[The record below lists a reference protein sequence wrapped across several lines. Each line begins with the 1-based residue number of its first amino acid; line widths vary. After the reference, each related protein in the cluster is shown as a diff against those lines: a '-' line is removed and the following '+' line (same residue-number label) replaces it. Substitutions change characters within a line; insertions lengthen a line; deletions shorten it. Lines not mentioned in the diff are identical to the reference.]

1 MIATACAVAH
11 PPWPSRLAGMVR
23 RAAARLAAVMAGIAL
38 VASAWGSAALADPAE
53 DALAKLNELSR
64 QAEQM
69 TEAMH
74 SAQLDLDAKVRTLA
88 AAEKTHTEDVA
99 ALSAARDRLVGY
111 QGAVDRLAAS
121 VYMGGQPEGLT
132 ALLTA
137 RSPQGLIDT
146 MSVQRVMGIEMSAQ
160 MQNYRQLSAE
170 AMRAEAASAASAA
183 EAKLAADQAAA
194 VRADLQRKQSQ
205 LQVQIA
211 AVKARYLL
219 LSPDQRAALA
229 GMKASIC

>member
-1 MIATACAVAH
+1 
-11 PPWPSRLAGMVR
+11 MVR

-121 VYMGGQPEGLT
+121 PASTVAEIR
-132 ALLTA
+132 
-137 RSPQGLIDT
+137 RSYERQKEIDAT
-146 MSVQRVMGIEMSAQ
+146 ISSISAHELDITKENDKVVIRFAYEKEIE
-160 MQNYRQLSAE
+160 LFGP
-170 AMRAEAASAASAA
+170 
-183 EAKLAADQAAA
+183 
-194 VRADLQRKQSQ
+194 V
-205 LQVQIA
+205 
-211 AVKARYLL
+211 YLL
-219 LSPDQRAALA
+219 IKYA
-229 GMKASIC
+229 GRSK